1 MSLDFNSENEQE
13 WRQYL
18 IKRID
23 CLEAKVVVGLR
34 DASVEI
40 AVLKTKAGIW
50 GAIGGMIPV
59 AIIII
64 LWLLKG
70 NI

>member
-23 CLEAKVVVGLR
+23 CLETKVVVGLR